1 MASKNRR
8 MFELRLGKPGLIL
21 FICGMSLLLF
31 SMFLLGIVVG
41 KHMDAYPERYSLGIP
56 EMIRGRLLGSAPKAE
71 TVSPQSMKEGEK
83 NEPDGGE
90 EKFGLTFFDTLGG
103 KKGGTPAGIQAG
115 AEKNRPPG
123 TSATPAG
130 PAESPAMSGASTST
144 PGIASGKTA
153 VPAPGGEEVGKKQGP
168 PAEGAPAAET
178 VVKKSVTPPAEPQ
191 PEEEA
196 AQGKGRYEIQAGA
209 YRERKKAEQL
219 VQKISSPG
227 FSARVVTKEL
237 PGKGR
242 WFRVIVGG
250 FESRAKAHEAADK
263 LAGKI
268 SGLKCVIRPSGRNG
282 SGD

>member
-1 MASKNRR
+1 

-103 KKGGTPAGIQAG
+103 KKGGTPA
-115 AEKNRPPG
+115 
-123 TSATPAG
+123 
-130 PAESPAMSGASTST
+130 ESPAISGASTST

-153 VPAPGGEEVGKKQGP
+153 VPVPGGEEVGKKQGP
-168 PAEGAPAAET
+168 PAEGAPAPET

>member
-41 KHMDAYPERYSLGIP
+41 KHMDAYPERYSPGIP
-56 EMIRGRLLGSAPKAE
+56 ELIRGRLPGSAPKAE

-83 NEPDGGE
+83 NEPDGGD

-115 AEKNRPPG
+115 AEKDRPTG

-130 PAESPAMSGASTST
+130 QAESPAMPGASTST

-153 VPAPGGEEVGKKQGP
+153 VPVPGGEKVGKKQGP
-168 PAEGAPAAET
+168 CSRGAGSGA
-178 VVKKSVTPPAEPQ
+178 VVKM
-191 PEEEA
+191 
-196 AQGKGRYEIQAGA
+196 
-209 YRERKKAEQL
+209 
-219 VQKISSPG
+219 
-227 FSARVVTKEL
+227 
-237 PGKGR
+237 
-242 WFRVIVGG
+242 
-250 FESRAKAHEAADK
+250 
-263 LAGKI
+263 
-268 SGLKCVIRPSGRNG
+268 
-282 SGD
+282 

>member
-1 MASKNRR
+1 

-41 KHMDAYPERYSLGIP
+41 KHMDAYPERYSPGIP
-56 EMIRGRLLGSAPKAE
+56 ELIRGPLLGSAPKAE

-83 NEPDGGE
+83 NEPDGGD

-103 KKGGTPAGIQAG
+103 KKGGTPAGIPDG
-115 AEKNRPPG
+115 AEKDRPPG

-153 VPAPGGEEVGKKQGP
+153 VPVPGREEVGKKQAP

-178 VVKKSVTPPAEPQ
+178 
-191 PEEEA
+191 A

-209 YRERKKAEQL
+209 YRETKKAEQL
-219 VQKISSPG
+219 VQKISSLG
-227 FSARVVTKEL
+227 FSVRVVTKEL

-250 FESRAKAHEAADK
+250 FESRAKAREAADK

>member
-1 MASKNRR
+1 

-41 KHMDAYPERYSLGIP
+41 KHMDAYPERYSPDIP
-56 EMIRGRLLGSAPKAE
+56 ELIRGRLRGSAPKAE
-71 TVSPQSMKEGEK
+71 TVSPQSKEEGEK
-83 NEPDGGE
+83 NEPDGGD

-103 KKGGTPAGIQAG
+103 KKGGTPAGMQAG
-115 AEKNRPPG
+115 AEKDRPPG
-123 TSATPAG
+123 TSPTQAG
-130 PAESPAMSGASTST
+130 PAISGVSTSI

-153 VPAPGGEEVGKKQGP
+153 VPVPGGEEAGKKQGP
-168 PAEGAPAAET
+168 PAEGAPVAEMA
-178 VVKKSVTPPAEPQ
+178 VKKSVTPPVEPQ
-191 PEEEA
+191 PEEAA

-219 VQKISSPG
+219 VQKISSPE
-227 FSARVVTKEL
+227 FSARVVEKEL

-250 FESRAKAHEAADK
+250 FESRAKANESADN

-268 SGLKCVIRPSGRNG
+268 NGLKCVIRPSGRNG